1 MDQYN
6 EIKKVRNVQSNIEL
20 RELVLRRLKD
30 NNYKLYQYCSID
42 ENYDPYKRLGPDGDY
57 NHSFRNALDGIYYA
71 GRPSKFND
79 PFDCMMGVSS
89 RSLLSDIMKSFLNL
103 NYINSP
109 IDKKKIKDIFSDK
122 KHRFER
128 IQEVRSWK
136 PSLIRDIM
144 IQMLEKDYIYF
155 QLVKDDSFEYM
166 KSKHLNPLQMKMLIQ
181 SVFSIEEF
189 RKSFLENFL
198 EDKYKNIKTS
208 QKMNEL
214 FSQNDLLVDTLLLE
228 PIEVST
234 GTDNS
239 LNAIN
244 VNIEKMNLLGQTHGY
259 KNIQQDTDNLR
270 AAIDSSFEVATDGLN
285 EMYERI
291 DRHFGITCFSKK
303 SDIALMWSHYA
314 NKHKGFVI
322 EYDLTNLTVEDA
334 EKLSFMLPVKYDNKR
349 PRLDVYNLQKF
360 KDSSG
365 NPDVMDLA
373 VNTLFEVLFVKAKE
387 WNYEKEIRVI
397 TYISDESDRS
407 ISFNY
412 IKSIILGVNA
422 SEYVTE
428 LISNLCR
435 EKGYNLLKYELHEDE
450 YKLKLMPFDI
460 NLREE

>member
-6 EIKKVRNVQSNIEL
+6 EIKKIRNAQSNTEI

-42 ENYDPYKRLGPDGDY
+42 ENYDPFIRVEPDGDY
-57 NHSFRNALDGIYYA
+57 NHSFRNVLDGIYYA

-103 NYINSP
+103 NYINAP
-109 IDKKKIKDIFSDK
+109 IDKKKIKEIFSDK
-122 KHRFER
+122 KHRYER
-128 IQEVRSWK
+128 LQEVRSWK
-136 PSLIRDIM
+136 PSLIRDIL
-144 IQMLEKDYIYF
+144 IQMLENDYIYF
-155 QLVKDDSFEYM
+155 KLVKDVSFEYL

-189 RKSFLENFL
+189 RNSFLDNFL
-198 EDKYKNIKTS
+198 EDKYKNMKTS
-208 QKMNEL
+208 KKMNEL
-214 FSQNDLLVDTLLLE
+214 FSQNDFLVDTLLLE

-234 GTDNS
+234 GSDNS

-259 KNIQQDTDNLR
+259 KNIQQDTENLR
-270 AAIDSSFEVATDGLN
+270 TAIDSAFEVATDGLN
-285 EMYERI
+285 EMYDRI

-322 EYDLTNLTVEDA
+322 EYDLSNLTPEDA
-334 EKLSFMLPVKYDNKR
+334 EKLSYMLPVKYDSKR
-349 PRLDVYNLQKF
+349 PRLDAYSLQKF

-365 NPDVMDLA
+365 NPDIMDLA

-387 WNYEKEIRVI
+387 WSYEKEIRVI
-397 TYISDESDRS
+397 TYISNESDRKVG
-407 ISFNY
+407 FNY
-412 IKSIILGVNA
+412 IKSIILGVN
-422 SEYVTE
+422 SSDDVIK
-428 LISNLCR
+428 LFRKMCMD
-435 EKGYNLLKYELHEDE
+435 KGYNLQKYELHEDE
-450 YKLKLMPFDI
+450 YKLKLIPCDI
-460 NLREE
+460 DFKNE